1 MVAQNKLVGLKL
13 QEKDARRK
21 LILDAAGQ
29 LFAQKD
35 FRSVTVR
42 EIAKAA
48 GTSIGTIYNYYTNL
62 TELFLDIFLGHAE
75 EITRILDAESSNGPP
90 DLKHLCS
97 LYITYL
103 NDNMTFYQM
112 MGHFMLGGE
121 MSAEATHKLNKVMK
135 PLMDRIVNAVEAV
148 GIYPDVRLTA
158 HTLFSALNGIMI
170 SYARYPGRSQAEIR
184 RHTVRLAGLV
194 AEIFG
199 KDLPYYNQ
207 RRTDFL

>member
-1 MVAQNKLVGLKL
+1 MVEQNTLLDLKK
-13 QEKDARRK
+13 QERDARRK
-21 LILDAAGQ
+21 LILEAAGQ

-42 EIAKAA
+42 EIAKAV
-48 GTSIGTIYNYYTNL
+48 GMSIGTIYNYYTNL
-62 TELFLDIFLGHAE
+62 TELFLDIFLQHAQ
-75 EITRILDAESSNGPP
+75 EITRILDAENRRQAPSL
-90 DLKHLCS
+90 DRLCA

-121 MSAEATHKLNKVMK
+121 MPPEATDKLNKVMK
-135 PLMDRIVNAVEAV
+135 PLMDRIVGVIEAT
-148 GIYPDVRLTA
+148 GIYSNPRLVA

-184 RHTVRLAGLV
+184 FHTIRLSGLMAG
-194 AEIFG
+194 IFDR
-199 KDLPYYNQ
+199 KTP
-207 RRTDFL
+207 